1 MELDD
6 ITAFVTG
13 ASQGIGREIAVNLA
27 GKGANVALAARNVE
41 NLEETAALIEDTEE
55 ETGETLV
62 VRTDVTDEDSVR
74 ESIDETVEEFGGLDC
89 LVNNAGIG
97 GQVDPFY
104 RIEEENWDK
113 VQDVNV
119 KGPFLCAKHAT
130 EHLRESEQASIINI
144 ASIAGK
150 RPYPNRSP
158 YAASKMAVIGLTRTL
173 AFELGKDDV
182 TVNAVCPGAVQ
193 GDRINNAIQEQA
205 ELKQEDGVRAVND
218 DPDNFALGHLLVGK
232 EDVAEQVA
240 YLASDA
246 ARNTTAQDINVD
258 AGGAWY

>member
-1 MELDD
+1 MELEG

-27 GKGANVALAARNVE
+27 GKGADVALAARSLE
-41 NLEETAALIEDTEE
+41 NLEETAELVEE
-55 ETGETLV
+55 EDDAGETLV
-62 VRTDVTDEDSVR
+62 VRTDVTDEESVKDSI
-74 ESIDETVEEFGGLDC
+74 EETVGEFGGLDC

-119 KGPFLCAKHAT
+119 KGPFLCAKHAAD
-130 EHLRESEQASIINI
+130 HLRESEQASIVNI

-158 YAASKMAVIGLTRTL
+158 YAASKMALIGFTRTL
-173 AFELGKDDV
+173 AFELGKDNV

-193 GDRINNAIQEQA
+193 GDRINNAIQAQA
-205 ELKQEDGVRAVND
+205 KLKQEEGVRAVND

-232 EDVAEQVA
+232 DDIAEQVA